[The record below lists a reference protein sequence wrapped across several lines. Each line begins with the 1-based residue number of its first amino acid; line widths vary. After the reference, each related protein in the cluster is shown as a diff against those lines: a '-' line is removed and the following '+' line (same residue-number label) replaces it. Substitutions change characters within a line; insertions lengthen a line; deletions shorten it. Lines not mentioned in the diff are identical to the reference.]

1 MGVLIGFGLIVGASI
16 LIFWNEG
23 RAVQTARS
31 LTEGEGL
38 VIAVDQAKV
47 DPANEGKLVHISGDL
62 ATKLPLTDPEF
73 GISTSAARLVRT
85 VEVYQWKEES
95 RTETKKNLGGSEDK
109 VTTYTYTQAW
119 SEPRID
125 SSRFHEP
132 GGHENPQQ
140 RYRRLEVAA
149 RDATLG
155 AFRPGEAVLRRLAT
169 DEDYRID
176 PATAGTLRDRFG
188 QATVADG
195 RIYVGL
201 DPARPRLGDTRVS
214 YRIARVGP
222 VSLIG
227 RQSGTDFNEFPTKA
241 GDRLLMASTG
251 TVSAN
256 DMFKAA
262 EAENRLLTWILR
274 GVGSVLMLVGFA
286 LIGGPLSVVGSI
298 VPFIGDVLARRRR
311 ADRAADDRHRGAD
324 RDRDRVVL
332 VPAAGVDRGA
342 GGRIR
347 DRDAPQDGRRA
358 TRRRE
363 DHATGLIGPDA
374 VILRGWLSQVRPDR
388 LAA

>member
-1 MGVLIGFGLIVGASI
+1 
-16 LIFWNEG
+16 
-23 RAVQTARS
+23 
-31 LTEGEGL
+31 
-38 VIAVDQAKV
+38 
-47 DPANEGKLVHISGDL
+47 
-62 ATKLPLTDPEF
+62 
-73 GISTSAARLVRT
+73 
-85 VEVYQWKEES
+85 VYQWKEES
-95 RTETKKNLGGSEDK
+95 RTETRKNLGGSEDK
-109 VTTYTYTQAW
+109 VTTYTYTQVW

-125 SSRFHEP
+125 SGRFHEP
-132 GGHENPQQ
+132 GGHENPQL

-169 DEDYRID
+169 DEEYRID

-214 YRIARVGP
+214 YRVARIGP

-227 RQSGTDFNEFPTKA
+227 RQSGADFNEFPTKA
-241 GDRLLMASTG
+241 GDRLLMASAG

-262 EAENRLLTWILR
+262 EAENRLLSWILR

-298 VPFIGDVLARRRR
+298 VPFVGDVLA
-311 ADRAADDRHRGAD
+311 
-324 RDRDRVVL
+324 
-332 VPAAGVDRGA
+332 AGVGLVALLMTAIVVPVVIAIAWFWYRPLVSIAVLAVGFGIVTLLKMRA
-342 GGRIR
+342 
-347 DRDAPQDGRRA
+347 GRRVAAKA
-358 TRRRE
+358 TQP
-363 DHATGLIGPDA
+363 A
-374 VILRGWLSQVRPDR
+374 
-388 LAA
+388 